1 MFVAAITSAVILGF
15 IGLSVT
21 KLNSM
26 VFRSLDTSGISRQAQ
41 EYASARADMVKGIKY
56 SELQGMSKKSI
67 DGSKG
72 YYEEVLLG
80 GEVTVPEDSSMM
92 KRNLTIN
99 VYKDSET
106 VPRASLVVPRYSSG
120 DSTGQYVVNNAFNA
134 EKSKKLSLDVD
145 KNNRFVAA
153 DDKGN
158 SQKLLSNIT
167 ETYKGDLNNLKET
180 GIFSGSNLGNAPD
193 TGAYSIENIRQSDV
207 SGVYVNQ
214 RVTKFNEN
222 KTYTR
227 QCRNGTWS
235 AWSEFGGGNSNL
247 KITYGYIGDNGRYN
261 WNPKTGEKYDKTFKY
276 DVPWGGTLPVPE
288 GFTREQCHFI
298 VVPIMFSVYT
308 YETSTAIGAI
318 RYNLETGYVNK
329 GNMSREMVDVAM
341 YICIASK

>member
-1 MFVAAITSAVILGF
+1 
-15 IGLSVT
+15 
-21 KLNSM
+21 
-26 VFRSLDTSGISRQAQ
+26 
-41 EYASARADMVKGIKY
+41 MVKGIKY
-56 SELQGMSKKSI
+56 SELQGMTKKFI

-80 GEVTVPEDSSMM
+80 GEVVVPEDSSMM

-106 VPRASLVVPRYSSG
+106 IPRASLVVPRYSSG
-120 DSTGQYVVNNAFNA
+120 DSTGQYVVNNAFTA

-158 SQKLLSNIT
+158 SQKLLSSIA

-180 GIFSGSNLGNAPD
+180 GIFTGSNLGNAPD

-214 RVTKFNEN
+214 RITNFNED

-227 QCRNGTWS
+227 QCRNGSWS
-235 AWSEFGGGNSNL
+235 PWAEFGGGGGGL
-247 KITYGYIGDNGRYN
+247 KIF
-261 WNPKTGEKYDKTFKY
+261 TGELGFEFFKPRY
-276 DVPWGGTLPVPE
+276 IPLPE
-288 GFTREQCHFI
+288 GYTREQCKYAAWI
-298 VVPIMFSVYT
+298 KSAKDTSISGFSLTINQGNGLVEAKVYRDA
-308 YETSTAIGAI
+308 SGSHS
-318 RYNLETGYVNK
+318 
-329 GNMSREMVDVAM
+329 GNSFSPSNAVIEYLVFAQ
-341 YICIASK
+341 K